1 MYIVDI
7 MYVDVLKSNAPN
19 GRTYKRAL
27 LRDSYR
33 ENGKVKHHTIANLSS
48 CSDQEIEA
56 IRLALRYKDD
66 LVQLGSLKKSLTIKE
81 GMSVGAVWLL
91 YDLARQLG
99 IAQALGSSRE
109 GKLALWQVIARVIDQ
124 GSRLSAVRL
133 AQTHAA
139 CDLLDLDS
147 FDEDDLYNNLD
158 WLSLNQAQIEDRLFQ
173 RNNSA
178 DSSRLYLYDVT
189 STYLEGRHNELAA
202 FGYNRDGK
210 KGKLQLVIG
219 LLCDEQGTPL
229 SIEVFKGNF
238 QDPKTLGSQIT
249 KVANRFGG
257 GEVTFVGDRGMIKS
271 KQIES
276 VLDHGFH
283 YITAITKPQIEKL
296 LKDDIFQMS
305 LFDEELSEITADT
318 GQRYILR
325 RNPIRA
331 QEIKEGRED
340 KLQSIRRR
348 IAEKNTYLEE
358 HSRAS
363 VEVAC
368 KNLSAYCNKLK
379 IGDWVKVE
387 CQNRQ
392 LILTTDKDLLEDR
405 CKLDGCYVL
414 KTDLATEKVSKETIH
429 SRYKDLTLVESAFR
443 DSKTVVLELRP
454 VNVRKESRT
463 RGHVFIVML
472 AYLLIQKMKKCWNH
486 IDKTVEEG
494 IKELTQLC
502 ADEVLID
509 GQIRMNKIPEPR
521 PSSKTLLAHANVTL
535 PVAIRNKGVHVAT
548 RVKLV
553 DRRKNN

>member
-1 MYIVDI
+1 
-7 MYVDVLKSNAPN
+7 MYVDVLKTKGPN

-81 GMSVGAVWLL
+81 GLSVGAVWLL

-99 IAQALGSSRE
+99 IVQALGSSRE
-109 GKLALWQVIARVIDQ
+109 GKLALWQVIARIIDQ

-173 RNNSA
+173 RNHSA
-178 DSSRLYLYDVT
+178 DSSKLYLYDVT
-189 STYLEGRHNELAA
+189 STYLEGRHNELSA

-219 LLCDEQGTPL
+219 LLCNEQGTPL

-276 VLDHGFH
+276 LLDHGFH

-358 HSRAS
+358 HLRAS
-363 VEVAC
+363 VEVAS

-387 CQNRQ
+387 RQNRQ
-392 LILTTDKDLLEDR
+392 LILATDKDLLEDR

-414 KTDLATEKVSKETIH
+414 KTDLASEKVSKETIH

-463 RGHVFIVML
+463 RGHVFVVML
-472 AYLLIQKMKKCWNH
+472 AYLLIRKLKKCWNH

-521 PSSKTLLAHANVTL
+521 PSSKALLAHANVTL
-535 PVAIRNKGVHVAT
+535 PVAIRNKGIHVAT
-548 RVKLV
+548 RVTLV
-553 DRRKNN
+553 DRRKSN

>member
-1 MYIVDI
+1 
-7 MYVDVLKSNAPN
+7 
-19 GRTYKRAL
+19 
-27 LRDSYR
+27 
-33 ENGKVKHHTIANLSS
+33 
-48 CSDQEIEA
+48 
-56 IRLALRYKDD
+56 
-66 LVQLGSLKKSLTIKE
+66 
-81 GMSVGAVWLL
+81 
-91 YDLARQLG
+91 
-99 IAQALGSSRE
+99 
-109 GKLALWQVIARVIDQ
+109 
-124 GSRLSAVRL
+124 
-133 AQTHAA
+133 
-139 CDLLDLDS
+139 
-147 FDEDDLYNNLD
+147 
-158 WLSLNQAQIEDRLFQ
+158 
-173 RNNSA
+173 
-178 DSSRLYLYDVT
+178 
-189 STYLEGRHNELAA
+189 
-202 FGYNRDGK
+202 
-210 KGKLQLVIG
+210 
-219 LLCDEQGTPL
+219 
-229 SIEVFKGNF
+229 
-238 QDPKTLGSQIT
+238 
-249 KVANRFGG
+249 
-257 GEVTFVGDRGMIKS
+257 MIKS

-305 LFDEELSEITADT
+305 LFDEELSEITTDT

-331 QEIKEGRED
+331 QEIKEGRKD

-363 VEVAC
+363 VEVAS

-463 RGHVFIVML
+463 RGHVFVVML
-472 AYLLIQKMKKCWNH
+472 AYLLIQKLKKCWNH

-521 PSSKTLLAHANVTL
+521 LSSKTLLAHANVTL